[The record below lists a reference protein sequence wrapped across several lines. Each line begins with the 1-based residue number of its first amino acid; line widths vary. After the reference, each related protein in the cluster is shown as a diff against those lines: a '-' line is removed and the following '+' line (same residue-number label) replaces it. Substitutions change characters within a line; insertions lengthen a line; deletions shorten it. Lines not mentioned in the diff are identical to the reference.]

1 MAVVNWNE
9 ELKSVVNGSTAYVV
23 SRQEYT
29 VAQTS
34 EIDDI
39 DTTYL
44 MQGSIVLDISTG
56 KMHIWDGTAWVEVT
70 NGGGGGGMSA
80 LMITW
85 DLDTNLLD
93 KTFKEIS
100 DHVAAGGVAYITD
113 GDPEDNPPFV
123 EYLMVGGVNIQEE
136 GYQVWDSRG
145 TRTWAAT
152 TINDYPEYTDM
163 GGHHN

>member
-34 EIDDI
+34 EIADI

-56 KMHIWDGTAWVEVT
+56 KMHVWDGENWVE
-70 NGGGGGGMSA
+70 
-80 LMITW
+80 
-85 DLDTNLLD
+85 
-93 KTFKEIS
+93 
-100 DHVAAGGVAYITD
+100 
-113 GDPEDNPPFV
+113 
-123 EYLMVGGVNIQEE
+123 Q
-136 GYQVWDSRG
+136 
-145 TRTWAAT
+145 
-152 TINDYPEYTDM
+152 
-163 GGHHN
+163 